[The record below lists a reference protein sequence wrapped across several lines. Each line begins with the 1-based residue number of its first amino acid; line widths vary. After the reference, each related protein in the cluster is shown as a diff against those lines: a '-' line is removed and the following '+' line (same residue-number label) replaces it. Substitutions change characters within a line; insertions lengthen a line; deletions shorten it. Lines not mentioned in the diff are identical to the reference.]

1 MNKPPAPWF
10 LFLAPLLLIGAGGC
24 SKKSPT
30 TTVTTVVQTKVI
42 AAEFTRQGSGG
53 SYADVSVFSDPAP
66 NAVQCS
72 ARTVVAGGHYTLSRP
87 MQKPAAVH
95 WYDYTPFPYPATDC
109 SLYVATNLGSSA
121 GGGVSMPGSYSFLVP
136 LEYDTL
142 PWGDVRVS
150 WTRSL
155 YAAWYDLDLSC
166 YAESA
171 NIYFG
176 GMDTTL
182 ILSDTTVLVP
192 LAFFRKYPRATSV
205 RASISVVAHGGPMPI
220 PGGSGNMVGDI
231 KGVFYSS
238 YYDYGGRYR
247 NFFMGT
253 PWPNRATTP
262 APQDSR
268 GPGERRKQAILRAF
282 GLAQPD

>member
-10 LFLAPLLLIGAGGC
+10 LFLAASLLTGC

-30 TTVTTVVQTKVI
+30 TVTTVVQHKFIT
-42 AAEFTRQGSGG
+42 AEFLRSYWRG
-53 SYADVSVFSDPAP
+53 SYENVAVLSDPAP
-66 NAVQCS
+66 SAAQCT
-72 ARTVVAGGHYTLSRP
+72 ARAVVAGIPFTLAHKE
-87 MQKPAAVH
+87 QKPTGVS
-95 WYDYTPFPYPATDC
+95 WNDYYSFPYPATDC
-109 SLYVATNLGSSA
+109 SLYVVSNVGSSR
-121 GGGVSMPGSYSFLVP
+121 GGGVNMPGSYSFLVP
-136 LEYDTL
+136 IPYDTL

-171 NIYFG
+171 YLYLG

-205 RASISVVAHGGPMPI
+205 EATISLNAHGGPMPA
-220 PGGSGNMVGDI
+220 PGGSGNMLGDI
-231 KGVFYSS
+231 RGFFYSTYEDPGG
-238 YYDYGGRYR
+238 YYRRFCIGS
-247 NFFMGT
+247 
-253 PWPNRATTP
+253 PWPNRETVPAPP
-262 APQDSR
+262 APQDSK
-268 GPGERRKQAILRAF
+268 ERRKQAILRAF
-282 GLAQPD
+282 GLAGPDS